1 MSNIGTNE
9 VRLKAD
15 IKASI
20 RAMGT
25 LSIGT
30 NNLSSI
36 KYLSSNNPS
45 DVKTLVVKEGL

>member
-1 MSNIGTNE
+1 MDMIIQRGGNDTE
-9 VRLKAD
+9 A
-15 IKASI
+15 
-20 RAMGT
+20 

-36 KYLSSNNPS
+36 KYSSKSLPS